1 MEKRTIINIEGNEL
15 TQDDL
20 TKEGLMIAHRI
31 NELQDQMDELFYQR
45 MKAMRLVYKCDDK
58 RSTNDFI
65 VTTLV
70 KEIKDE
76 IVPNQDNK
84 DVFSVIN

>member
-84 DVFSVIN
+84 DVFSLIN

>member
-70 KEIKDE
+70 KGIKDE

>member
-31 NELQDQMDELFYQR
+31 NELQDQMDELFCQR

-76 IVPNQDNK
+76 IVPNQDTK

>member
-45 MKAMRLVYKCDDK
+45 MKATRLVYKCDDK

>member
-70 KEIKDE
+70 KQIKDE
-76 IVPNQDNK
+76 IVPNQDSK